1 MNESVNIAMN
11 DDKIIEIKAQP
22 KQALFLA
29 SDADICIYGGAA
41 GGGKSYA
48 MLLDP
53 FHFVNNKYGSYTI
66 FRRNATNIDG
76 EGGLW
81 KTALELYSP
90 FGIKAVG
97 KPAFRITFPSGFSV
111 RFSHLQYDETVLRYQ
126 GLQLPVIGYDEL
138 THFTKH
144 QFLYMLS
151 RNRAPKNTGIKPY
164 IRATT
169 NPEPDSWVRELL
181 DWYINAETG
190 YVIPERSGIK
200 RYLIVEDD
208 EFCWG
213 NTRKE
218 LIEKYNLNS
227 KEDKMR
233 IFSFCFIASSLNDN
247 KALTDADPQ
256 YAGKLKLLGNVY
268 GERLLK
274 GNWNIKSTG
283 GNIFKESYF
292 KIINSI
298 DLKDIVSI
306 CRAWDLAATEKTDE
320 NNNPDSTASCLMA
333 RLKSGDFCILDVT
346 NDALS
351 PRNVRKKITDMAK
364 LDSINY
370 KDINYKIFLPQ
381 DPGQAGK
388 SQADSYVRMLSG
400 YKVETDTVR
409 GSKITRIEPFTI
421 QAEHGNVYILKAIWN
436 KQYIKQMVCFPDG
449 AHDDMVDATG
459 DSFKMLSNSGNHNY
473 LLDVLSQM

>member
-1 MNESVNIAMN
+1 MNNNDNNII
-11 DDKIIEIKAQP
+11 KIKPQP
-22 KQALFLA
+22 KQYEFLKND
-29 SDADICIYGGAA
+29 SDICIYGGAA

-53 FHFVNNKYGSYTI
+53 FHFINNKYGSYTI
-66 FRRNATNIDG
+66 FRRNSTNIDG

-90 FGIKAVG
+90 FGIKTIG
-97 KPAFRITFPSGFSV
+97 KPSFRITFPSGFSV
-111 RFSHLQYDETVLRYQ
+111 RFAHLQYDETVLKYQ

-151 RNRAPKNTGIKPY
+151 RNRSPKNTGIKPY

-181 DWYINAETG
+181 DWYINPETG

-200 RYLIVEDD
+200 RYFLVEDD

-213 NTRKE
+213 DTREE
-218 LIEKYNLNS
+218 LIEKYNLKS
-227 KEDKMR
+227 KSDKLR
-233 IFSFCFIASSLNDN
+233 VFSFTFIASSLSDN
-247 KALTDADPQ
+247 KALTDSDPQ
-256 YAGKLKLLGNVY
+256 YESKLKLLGNVY

-274 GNWNIKSTG
+274 GNWNIKSSG

-292 KIINSI
+292 KILNHI

-306 CRAWDLAATEKTDE
+306 CRAWDLAASEKTDE
-320 NNNPDSTASCLMA
+320 NNNPDSTSSCLMA

-346 NDALS
+346 NDSLS

-364 LDSINY
+364 LDALNY

-388 SQADSYVRMLSG
+388 SQADSYIRMLSG
-400 YKVETDTVR
+400 YVVETDTVR
-409 GSKITRIEPFTI
+409 GSKVTRVEPFTI
-421 QAEHGNVYILKAIWN
+421 QCEHGNVYMLKAQWN
-436 KQYIKQMVCFPDG
+436 KSYVKQMVCFPYG
-449 AHDDMVDATG
+449 VHDDMVDSTG
-459 DSFKMLSNSGNHNY
+459 DAFKMLSNSGNHNY